1 MVIMTLRFPAVV
13 FAAVDSLSK
22 QLLPAA
28 EISLLSSK
36 RSLRF
41 LISSL
46 ISAVIILSDKL
57 NVKAEKLRR
66 SAGASS
72 LL

>member
-28 EISLLSSK
+28 EISLLSSN

>member
-1 MVIMTLRFPAVV
+1 MVIMILIFQAVV

-28 EISLLSSK
+28 EISLLSSN

-46 ISAVIILSDKL
+46 ISAVIIFIDKL

-72 LL
+72 L

>member
-1 MVIMTLRFPAVV
+1 MVIMILIFQAVV

-28 EISLLSSK
+28 EISLLSSN

-46 ISAVIILSDKL
+46 ISVVSILIDKL

-72 LL
+72 L

>member
-1 MVIMTLRFPAVV
+1 MVIMILRFPAVV

-28 EISLLSSK
+28 EISLLSSN

-46 ISAVIILSDKL
+46 ISVVSILIDKL

-72 LL
+72 L

>member
-1 MVIMTLRFPAVV
+1 MVIIILIFQAVV
-13 FAAVDSLSK
+13 FAAVNSLSK

-28 EISLLSSK
+28 EISLLSSN

-46 ISAVIILSDKL
+46 ISVVIILIEKL
-57 NVKAEKLRR
+57 NVKTEKLRR

-72 LL
+72 L

>member
-1 MVIMTLRFPAVV
+1 MVIMILIFQAVV

-28 EISLLSSK
+28 EISLLSSN

-46 ISAVIILSDKL
+46 ISVVIILIEKL
-57 NVKAEKLRR
+57 NVKTEKLRR

-72 LL
+72 L